1 MKKIKI
7 IMTKD
12 ANKNIEPLK
21 FQYFT
26 AFPINNIKYPV
37 NNIKQKMLFKFKITN
52 YYWYY
57 FFVNIVLF

>member
-1 MKKIKI
+1 
-7 IMTKD
+7 MTKD

-37 NNIKQKMLFKFKITN
+37 NNIKQKMLFKFNKIS
-52 YYWYY
+52 
-57 FFVNIVLF
+57 FFIF